1 MIANPTQVIE
11 IAQVAGGLG
20 LGDAQGP
27 DDIADA
33 KFFLR
38 QKEPQ
43 DLQVGLVRQ
52 GLEKPSALMIFLYIR
67 LIE

>member
-1 MIANPTQVIE
+1 MIGNPTQVIE
-11 IAQVAGGLG
+11 KAQVAGGLG
-20 LGDAQGP
+20 LGDAQGA

-38 QKEPQ
+38 QQEPQ
-43 DLQVGLVRQ
+43 DLQAGLIRQ
-52 GLEKPSALMIFLYIR
+52 GFEKPSALMIFLYIR